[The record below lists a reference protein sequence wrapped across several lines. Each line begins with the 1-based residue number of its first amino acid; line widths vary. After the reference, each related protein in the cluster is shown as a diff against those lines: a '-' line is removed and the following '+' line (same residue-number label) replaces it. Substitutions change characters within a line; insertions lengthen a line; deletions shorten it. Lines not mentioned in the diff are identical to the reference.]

1 MNTQEITYS
10 KEIKKLLSGLRHPAT
25 QQTLKSR
32 VTLHPLVSDCIYI
45 EIADNADAQITAHHF
60 DEEQVIYTIELYV
73 DNVDGDTK
81 EVFSWTTTDWKEM
94 RSKVLELKAG
104 L

>member
-1 MNTQEITYS
+1 M
-10 KEIKKLLSGLRHPAT
+10 
-25 QQTLKSR
+25 KSN
-32 VTLHPLVSDCIYI
+32 CIYI
-45 EIADNADAQITAHHF
+45 EMSENSDAQITAYHF
-60 DEEQVIYTIELYV
+60 DDEQVIYTIELYV

-81 EVFSWTTTDWKEM
+81 EVFSWSTTDWKEM